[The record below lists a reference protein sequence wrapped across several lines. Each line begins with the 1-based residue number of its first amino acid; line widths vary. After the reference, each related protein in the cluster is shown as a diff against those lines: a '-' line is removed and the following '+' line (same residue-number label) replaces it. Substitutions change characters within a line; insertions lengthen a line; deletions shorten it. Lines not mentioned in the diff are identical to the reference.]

1 VTSAV
6 FEVCERYVTTVAA
19 LDPVWATMHGVAGA
33 PGVSTDYGPE
43 GIRAR
48 ADLARATL
56 AELDTLA
63 PAAPGSPGAGTA
75 GRRAGTAGDAAAG
88 AAARGAGTAGAAAG
102 GTAGA
107 AAAGGGHVAS
117 GPAGGDHTE
126 RDRAAAAFL
135 RGRLGAE
142 LAAVEIGEPLRAL
155 RAPFGLVA
163 MVRDSIDLMPK
174 AGAEDWAAVA
184 ARLAAVPAMLASWR
198 DALALGLDRGLPAAR
213 RQAVE
218 AAAQADRYAE
228 SSTHAA
234 AVAGYGD
241 GPLAPTLAA
250 GALDAHAAYADMAD
264 WLRRV
269 YAPRAAEAD
278 GVGPERHAV
287 ARRLVLGADLDPVE
301 SYEWAWAELH
311 RIEDELAAEAERVA
325 PGAGIEAATA
335 LLDETDVVDG
345 AEAYRVWLQ
354 DQHDAAIERLDG
366 VHFDIAPQLRTVDA
380 TLAIGSSSGSA
391 YYTPP
396 DEAFTRP
403 GRTWWPLGDRDRFAV
418 WAEQTTV
425 FHEGVPGHH
434 LQLGQARVMGDALS
448 RHQRVGGVSGHAEGW
463 ALYAERLADE
473 LGWFDTPG
481 RRLGMLKGSA
491 LRAARVVIDIGLHLD
506 LPLPTAEAERHG
518 PRWTFEVATEVLRD
532 RGRIATHRLH
542 PEVVRY
548 CGWPAQATAYKLG
561 ERAWLAARDE
571 ARTRLGADFDLK
583 RWHTAALALGPVELD
598 DLAAAL
604 RTVG

>member
-1 VTSAV
+1 
-6 FEVCERYVTTVAA
+6 
-19 LDPVWATMHGVAGA
+19 M
-33 PGVSTDYGPE
+33 
-43 GIRAR
+43 
-48 ADLARATL
+48 
-56 AELDTLA
+56 
-63 PAAPGSPGAGTA
+63 
-75 GRRAGTAGDAAAG
+75 
-88 AAARGAGTAGAAAG
+88 
-102 GTAGA
+102 
-107 AAAGGGHVAS
+107 
-117 GPAGGDHTE
+117 
-126 RDRAAAAFL
+126 
-135 RGRLGAE
+135 
-142 LAAVEIGEPLRAL
+142 
-155 RAPFGLVA
+155 
-163 MVRDSIDLMPK
+163 
-174 AGAEDWAAVA
+174 
-184 ARLAAVPAMLASWR
+184 
-198 DALALGLDRGLPAAR
+198 
-213 RQAVE
+213 
-218 AAAQADRYAE
+218 
-228 SSTHAA
+228 
-234 AVAGYGD
+234 
-241 GPLAPTLAA
+241 
-250 GALDAHAAYADMAD
+250 
-264 WLRRV
+264 
-269 YAPRAAEAD
+269 
-278 GVGPERHAV
+278 
-287 ARRLVLGADLDPVE
+287 LGADLDPVE

-345 AEAYRVWLQ
+345 AEAYRAWLQ
-354 DQHDAAIERLDG
+354 EQHDAAIERLDG

-434 LQLGQARVMGDALS
+434 LQLGQARVMGEALS
-448 RHQRVGGVSGHAEGW
+448 RHQRLGGVPGHSEGW

-506 LPLPTAEAERHG
+506 LPLPPAEADRHG

-532 RGRIATHRLH
+532 RGRIAAHRLH

-571 ARTRLGADFDLK
+571 ARTRLGAGFDLK
-583 RWHTAALALGPVELD
+583 RWHTAALALGPVQLD
-598 DLAAAL
+598 DLAARGADRVLTLRATGRSEQPAAGIVDPAQGVVVERDAGDPAVGGEHPRLRRDRLRGEDPAHRRQHRVPVEQLEVAGELLDPVDLAAAL
-604 RTVG
+604 DLDRDRAAGGVPAEDVDRADRGRVLPADQPVAGAEGAGSARPAAAAARPRRRP

>member
-1 VTSAV
+1 M
-6 FEVCERYVTTVAA
+6 CERYVTGLAA
-19 LDPVWATMHGVAGA
+19 LDPVWGTMRGVAGA
-33 PGVSTDYGPE
+33 GGAGADYGPD
-43 GIRAR
+43 GIEAR
-48 ADLARATL
+48 ADLGRATL
-56 AELDTLA
+56 AEL
-63 PAAPGSPGAGTA
+63 
-75 GRRAGTAGDAAAG
+75 AAATPTSPADE
-88 AAARGAGTAGAAAG
+88 AAAR
-102 GTAGA
+102 
-107 AAAGGGHVAS
+107 
-117 GPAGGDHTE
+117 
-126 RDRAAAAFL
+126 FL
-135 RGRLGAE
+135 RGRLDVE
-142 LAAVEIGEPLRAL
+142 LAMHEAGEPLRAL
-155 RAPFGLVA
+155 RAPFGMLSTL
-163 MVRDSIDLMPK
+163 RDSVDLLPK
-174 AGAEDWAAVA
+174 ADAEDWAAVS
-184 ARLAAVPAMLASWR
+184 ARLAALPAMLASWR
-198 DALALGLDRGLPAAR
+198 AALELGLQRGLPAAR

-218 AAAQADRYAE
+218 AAAQAERYAGRD
-228 SSTHAA
+228 THAPVVA
-234 AVAGYGD
+234 AYGD
-241 GPLAPTLAA
+241 GPLAPGLADA
-250 GALDAHAAYADMAD
+250 ARAAHGAYGETAQ
-264 WLRRV
+264 WLRAA

-278 GVGPERHAV
+278 GVGAERHALY
-287 ARRLVLGADLDPVE
+287 RRMMLGADLDPVE

-311 RIEDELAAEAERVA
+311 RIEDELAAEAERVS
-325 PGAGIEAATA
+325 PGAGLDAVTE
-335 LLDETDVVDG
+335 LLDRTDVVDG
-345 AEAYRVWLQ
+345 AEAYQAWLQ
-354 DQHDAAIERLDG
+354 EQHDAAIARLDG

-448 RHQRVGGVSGHAEGW
+448 RYQKLGGVPGHSEGW

-506 LPLPTAEAERHG
+506 LPLPPAEAQRHG
-518 PRWTFEVATEVLRD
+518 PRWTFAVATEVLRD

-571 ARTRLGADFDLK
+571 ARTRLGTGFDLK
-583 RWHTAALALGPVELD
+583 RWHTAALALGPVQLD
-598 DLAAAL
+598 DLPAAL
-604 RTVG
+604 RTV

>member
-1 VTSAV
+1 VASAV
-6 FEVCERYVTTVAA
+6 FEVCERYVAGQAA
-19 LDPVWATMHGVAGA
+19 LDPVWGTMRGVTGVAGA
-33 PGVSTDYGPE
+33 STDYGPE

-56 AELDTLA
+56 AELDAVL
-63 PAAPGSPGAGTA
+63 PGDRAPGSAADGTA
-75 GRRAGTAGDAAAG
+75 RDE
-88 AAARGAGTAGAAAG
+88 AAAR
-102 GTAGA
+102 
-107 AAAGGGHVAS
+107 
-117 GPAGGDHTE
+117 
-126 RDRAAAAFL
+126 FL
-135 RGRLGAE
+135 RGRLRAE
-142 LAAVEIGEPLRAL
+142 LAAVEIGEPLRAV
-155 RAPFGLVA
+155 RAPFGLLA
-163 MVRDSIDLMPK
+163 TVRDSIDLMPK
-174 AGAEDWAAVA
+174 GSADDWAAVA
-184 ARLAAVPAMLASWR
+184 ARLAAIPRMLASWR
-198 DALALGLDRGLPAAR
+198 DALSLGLDRGLPAAR

-218 AAAQADRYAE
+218 AAVQADRYGDSA
-228 SSTHAA
+228 THAPVVA
-234 AVAGYGD
+234 AYGD
-241 GPLAPTLAA
+241 GPVAPSLAA
-250 GALDAHAAYADMAD
+250 GALDAHGAYADMAD

-269 YAPRAAEAD
+269 YAPRAAEA
-278 GVGPERHAV
+278 
-287 ARRLVLGADLDPVE
+287 
-301 SYEWAWAELH
+301 
-311 RIEDELAAEAERVA
+311 ERVA
-325 PGAGIEAATA
+325 PGGGIEAATA

-345 AEAYRVWLQ
+345 AEAYRAWLQ
-354 DQHDAAIERLDG
+354 EQHDAAIERLDG

-434 LQLGQARVMGDALS
+434 LQLGQARVMGEALS
-448 RHQRVGGVSGHAEGW
+448 RYQRLGGVPGHSEGW

-491 LRAARVVIDIGLHLD
+491 LRATRVVIDIGLHLD
-506 LPLPTAEAERHG
+506 LPLPPAEAERHG

-532 RGRIATHRLH
+532 RGRIAAHRLH

-561 ERAWLAARDE
+561 ERAWLAAREE
-571 ARTRLGADFDLK
+571 ASIRLGAGFDLK
-583 RWHTAALALGPVELD
+583 RWHTAALGLGPVQLD

-604 RTVG
+604 RTAS